1 MPLARSSGG
10 PSIEKQH
17 SHTMLIRR
25 NADSQGDSRLCS
37 GNRARPARCG
47 SGSPSRNRP
56 ASGRARPAS
65 IQPKCAERPLDSTVY
80 SAFAAHIQPKPAPS
94 SRDRRHAAESTRGG
108 GGIGARIAGSEPSN
122 SRPPLA
128 GEATVRWG
136 VGSFG
141 VFVFSLA
148 PPVGIAGCLSTSWW
162 PAATCPREPRV
173 PPRRE
178 PPWLPGNHRARRGGT
193 RGSRR
198 PFDTIGGCRAS
209 EAHPARLAG
218 TSVVHGVPRAS
229 TAFT

>member
-10 PSIEKQH
+10 PSIEKQLR
-17 SHTMLIRR
+17 HTMLIRR

-108 GGIGARIAGSEPSN
+108 GVGWTAPWHLGNRAKTGRGRGRIGGAAGRKSCRARAAVGGALAVNTSFTRLPGAPRADWLTSATRARIARRR
-122 SRPPLA
+122 SRPP
-128 GEATVRWG
+128 
-136 VGSFG
+136 
-141 VFVFSLA
+141 
-148 PPVGIAGCLSTSWW
+148 
-162 PAATCPREPRV
+162 
-173 PPRRE
+173 
-178 PPWLPGNHRARRGGT
+178 GG
-193 RGSRR
+193 R
-198 PFDTIGGCRAS
+198 
-209 EAHPARLAG
+209 
-218 TSVVHGVPRAS
+218 
-229 TAFT
+229 